1 MAKRG
6 RGKTEIGHD
15 RQEAFDFQPRASG
28 PQPKPPFDP
37 RELFELAARGIYLGT
52 SSWKYRG
59 WEGMIYKGGYDS
71 EAQFQR
77 ASLREY
83 TSYFPCVGVDFT
95 YYAWP
100 VADMMAYLVES
111 TPENFRLCPKV
122 TKRITL
128 STFPNLPAYGKW
140 AGKKNPDFLN
150 ADLFAS
156 QFLEP
161 VARLK
166 GRLSVV
172 IFEFSGP
179 EEEDLGA
186 LRDFL
191 RAIPQD
197 FPYAVE
203 VRNPALVRPEFYRLL
218 NEERVSPAF
227 SLWTR
232 MPSIAQ
238 QMAAYDAAG
247 PAPAPA
253 QVPWVALGLV
263 RQGRAFEEA
272 VRLFQ
277 PYQEPKEIDEAA
289 RIDLVDL
296 GTRALRDGRK
306 LFLLAN
312 NRWEGSAPHSVGA
325 IASKIKSP

>member
-1 MAKRG
+1 MAKKG
-6 RGKTEIGHD
+6 RGKAGGPGD
-15 RQEAFDFQPRASG
+15 LQEAFDFQARPGPGPRA
-28 PQPKPPFDP
+28 PFEP
-37 RELFELAARGIYLGT
+37 RDLFHLAARGVYLGT

-100 VADMMAYLVES
+100 EASMMAYLVES

-128 STFPNLPAYGKW
+128 SSFPNLPAYGKW

-161 VARLK
+161 VSRLK
-166 GRLSVV
+166 GRLGIVL
-172 IFEFSGP
+172 FEFSGP
-179 EEEDLGA
+179 EEGELDE
-186 LRDFL
+186 L
-191 RAIPQD
+191 RAFFRKIPRD

-203 VRNPALVRPEFYRLL
+203 IRNPALVRPDFYRLL
-218 NEERVSPAF
+218 NEEGVSPAF

-232 MPSIAQ
+232 MPPLETQ
-238 QMAAYDAAG
+238 LAAYREAGEG
-247 PAPAPA
+247 PAGL
-253 QVPWVALGLV
+253 PWVGLGFLKE
-263 RQGRAFEEA
+263 GRSYEEA
-272 VRLFQ
+272 VRIFQ
-277 PYQEPKEIDEAA
+277 PYREVREVNEAGRA
-289 RIDLVDL
+289 GLVRI
-296 GTRALRDGRK
+296 GREALAEGRK
-306 LFLLAN
+306 AFLLVN
-312 NRWEGSAPHSVGA
+312 NRLEGSAPHTVGA
-325 IASKIKSP
+325 IAAGLV